1 MADNSHA
8 DATLKARLAIELKR
22 YFIISAYLFVCF
34 SVILVYDAS
43 READGATT
51 ALGMGAALVKALVL
65 GKFILIGEALKP
77 GTRVA
82 ASTLVR
88 RVAWRTLGM
97 FVVLVV
103 LKLLEE
109 LVIGW
114 VHGETVASVA
124 GELGSQTWLQLLGPA
139 LLMLLILIPLMTAI
153 ELDRALGKSGLWG
166 LLRRSEAGAA
176 VPGTGNA
183 QTAATVPPAAG
194 PE

>member
-1 MADNSHA
+1 MADTSHA
-8 DATLKARLAIELKR
+8 DETLKARLAVELKR

-34 SVILVYDAS
+34 SVILLYDAS
-43 READGATT
+43 KESLSTATGIG
-51 ALGMGAALVKALVL
+51 LSAALVKALVL

-82 ASTLVR
+82 ATTLIR

-97 FVVLVV
+97 FAVLVV

-114 VHGETVASVA
+114 IHGESAAVVVR
-124 GELGSQTWLQLLGPA
+124 ELGSQTWLQFLGPA
-139 LLMLLILIPLMTAI
+139 LLMILVLIPLMTAI
-153 ELDRALGKSGLWG
+153 ELDRALGESGLWG
-166 LLRRSEAGAA
+166 LLLGRESGSAVAGT
-176 VPGTGNA
+176 V
-183 QTAATVPPAAG
+183 TAATAPPAGG

>member
-1 MADNSHA
+1 MAENSHA
-8 DATLKARLAIELKR
+8 DETLRARLAVELKR
-22 YFIISAYLFVCF
+22 YFMISAYLFVCF

-43 READGATT
+43 KEAGGATS
-51 ALGMGAALVKALVL
+51 ALGLGAALVKALVL

-82 ASTLVR
+82 ARTIVH
-88 RVAWRTLGM
+88 RVALRTVGM

-114 VHGETVASVA
+114 AHGQGAAGTVRELA
-124 GELGSQTWLQLLGPA
+124 GQTWLQLLGPA

-166 LLRRSEAGAA
+166 LLRGSEGGTAAG
-176 VPGTGNA
+176 GTV
-183 QTAATVPPAAG
+183 TAATVPPTAG
-194 PE
+194 SESP